1 MAGQR
6 VVCGW
11 MGGWVWL
18 DEQEN
23 GSMNSGCERQEL
35 HPCGPKWVT
44 ATASLLPQ
52 PSCSPHQWPR
62 RHTRAHPLPAHFC
75 MPIATTTH
83 SPCALTRKPDTGT
96 HNPPASTSYTHAPSP
111 TPTTTREPSST
122 PTARTAHPHTTHNN
136 THTHGSHSALLCG
149 TSSSTMSRAA
159 CTINW
164 WAHGAMS
171 SLFSSNTHSKI
182 GCSVPVRGGA
192 GVSGRRGTRRSEERV
207 CEVGGGAVVGVGVR
221 ARGGGIWSVWRGKGL
236 CVVAAAKGWRCV
248 RKQKAE
254 EAWCVL

>member
-1 MAGQR
+1 M
-6 VVCGW
+6 
-11 MGGWVWL
+11 

-83 SPCALTRKPDTGT
+83 PPCALTRKPDTGT

-136 THTHGSHSALLCG
+136 THTHSWVSQCVALRNELVDDVEG
-149 TSSSTMSRAA
+149 RVHDKLVGARRDVVPLLLEHALEDRLLRACERRRKRKWEA
-159 CTINW
+159 RNEEE
-164 WAHGAMS
+164 
-171 SLFSSNTHSKI
+171 
-182 GCSVPVRGGA
+182 RGA
-192 GVSGRRGTRRSEERV
+192 GV
-207 CEVGGGAVVGVGVR
+207 
-221 ARGGGIWSVWRGKGL
+221 
-236 CVVAAAKGWRCV
+236 
-248 RKQKAE
+248 
-254 EAWCVL
+254 